1 MASPRIPAPTV
12 TAELSALLDQAQL
25 ALWRL
30 DGAFSAHADAAAFG
44 KMQQLREAV
53 LSRRI
58 ENSSSTFA
66 AVLATAFDQDGD
78 ESSAD
83 AEAAMR
89 CRRALERGLAESSAK
104 PLDLD
109 FVAGIQAALTENT
122 PGAEALAGSGLQDAG
137 ADLAAGLVELD
148 EFLAEPGE
156 LPDLVRVGVAQAQ
169 IRRLLPAAL
178 EDGSLE
184 RIVGLAMF
192 RRIGVPGAGGLAMSP
207 YFQSNR
213 REYHA
218 RLRGPLEP
226 WLAFFVQGVV
236 ESATQAAEMIHMCA
250 VLAHEHRENI
260 AGTLGHAVG
269 RGLRVFRRLTTEP
282 MATVS
287 DVQAITGTSYVAA
300 NQLVARFVELG
311 ILEEITGYRRNRQ
324 FQYGAYVRIFDP
336 DASAPPQ
343 RRETRPVS
351 KPRRR
356 KVAAKPRQLSPAR
369 GAPKPPRRRSPS
381 FSDHLL

>member
-12 TAELSALLDQAQL
+12 TAELSALLDQAQR

-30 DGAFSAHADAAAFG
+30 DGAFSAHADAAAFV

-53 LSRRI
+53 LSCRI
-58 ENSSSTFA
+58 ENNSSTLA
-66 AVLATAFDQDGD
+66 AVLTAAADQGGD

-83 AEAAMR
+83 AGAVMR
-89 CRRALERGLAESSAK
+89 CRRALERGLGESSEK

-109 FVAGIQAALTENT
+109 FVAGIQAALTENA
-122 PGAEALAGSGLQDAG
+122 PGTEVLAGRGLRDVG
-137 ADLAAGLVELD
+137 TDLAAGLVELD

-169 IRRLLPAAL
+169 VRRLLPASL
-178 EDGSLE
+178 EDGCLE
-184 RIVGLAMF
+184 RIVGLAVF
-192 RRIGVPGAGGLAMSP
+192 RRSGVPGAGGLAMSP

-226 WLAFFVQGVV
+226 WLAFFVQGVD
-236 ESATQAAEMIHMCA
+236 ESATRSAEMIRMCA
-250 VLAHEHRENI
+250 VLAHKHRENI

-336 DASAPPQ
+336 DASAPPP
-343 RRETRPVS
+343 RRKTSSVS
-351 KPRRR
+351 KPPPRR
-356 KVAAKPRQLSPAR
+356 VAAKPRQSSPAR
-369 GAPKPPRRRSPS
+369 PDPKPLSRRSPS

>member
-1 MASPRIPAPTV
+1 MASPGIPAPTV
-12 TAELSALLDQAQL
+12 TADLSALLDQARI

-30 DGAFSAHADAAAFG
+30 DGAFSAHGDAAAFV

-53 LSRRI
+53 LSCRI
-58 ENSSSTFA
+58 ENNSSTFA
-66 AVLATAFDQDGD
+66 AVLTAAFDQDGD
-78 ESSAD
+78 ESSVD
-83 AEAAMR
+83 AGAVMC
-89 CRRALERGLAESSAK
+89 CRRALERGLAEVGEK
-104 PLDLD
+104 PLSLD
-109 FVAGIQAALTENT
+109 FVAGIQAALTENDR
-122 PGAEALAGSGLQDAG
+122 GAEVLADSGLQDIG
-137 ADLAAGLVELD
+137 ADSAAALVELD
-148 EFLAEPGE
+148 EFLAGPGE
-156 LPDLVRVGVAQAQ
+156 LPDLIRVGMAQAQ

-178 EDGSLE
+178 EDGCLE

-192 RRIGVPGAGGLAMSP
+192 RRTRVPGAGGLVMSP

-226 WLAFFVQGVV
+226 WLAFFVQGVI
-236 ESATQAAEMIHMCA
+236 ESATQSAEMIRMCA

-269 RGLRVFRRLTTEP
+269 RGLRVFRRLTIEP

-343 RRETRPVS
+343 RRKTSSVS
-351 KPRRR
+351 KPPPRR
-356 KVAAKPRQLSPAR
+356 VAAKPRQLSPAR
-369 GAPKPPRRRSPS
+369 PAPKPVSRRSPS